1 MNNFWEDQL
10 SSGYYDNIVTTGVKN
25 RRGIQACW
33 HILTYKKVAKYVNN
47 SFNHL
52 DYACGPGTLIGQFTN
67 ANSIGVDLS
76 SNQINYAIKKYG
88 TKGNFMTIENFDFSK
103 PANKFEIITILGL
116 FEYLEDSDILRL
128 LDKIYDSLK
137 PVISACNGDAIGV
150 GATMQLP
157 TDVRIA
163 AKSSR
168 FGFVFAK
175 RGIVPDGCAS
185 WFLPKIVGIPM
196 ALELCYS
203 GKIIDSNEALRIGLV
218 NYLVEDNELL
228 TKAIEISDLFCNS
241 SAPVSVAMTRHMLW
255 SLSADNNPENSH
267 IIESK
272 LIDSRGASEDAKEG
286 VMSFLEKREAHFKNK
301 ISSDLPSDFPWR
313 KSQFNN
319 ED

>member
-1 MNNFWEDQL
+1 MLKEYETISLEEVNSVAILKLNRPEKLNAFNMQMLEDML
-10 SSGYYDNIVTTGVKN
+10 DAIDLTNSDDNIKSLVLTGSGKAFCA
-25 RRGIQACW
+25 GAD
-33 HILTYKKVAKYVNN
+33 LSGAEKTFDKSFDTKAKYI
-47 SFNHL
+47 S
-52 DYACGPGTLIGQFTN
+52 
-67 ANSIGVDLS
+67 
-76 SNQINYAIKKYG
+76 
-88 TKGNFMTIENFDFSK
+88 DFRRD
-103 PANKFEIITILGL
+103 AGGILNL
-116 FEYLEDSDILRL
+116 
-128 LDKIYDSLK
+128 KIYDSLK

>member
-1 MNNFWEDQL
+1 MLKEYETISLEEVNSVAILKLNRPEKLNAFNMQMLEDML
-10 SSGYYDNIVTTGVKN
+10 DAIDLTNSDDNIKSLVLTGSGKAFCA
-25 RRGIQACW
+25 GAD
-33 HILTYKKVAKYVNN
+33 LSGAEKTFDKSFDTKAKYI
-47 SFNHL
+47 S
-52 DYACGPGTLIGQFTN
+52 
-67 ANSIGVDLS
+67 
-76 SNQINYAIKKYG
+76 
-88 TKGNFMTIENFDFSK
+88 DFRRD
-103 PANKFEIITILGL
+103 AGGILNL
-116 FEYLEDSDILRL
+116 
-128 LDKIYDSLK
+128 KIYDSLK

-218 NYLVEDNELL
+218 NYLVEDNELI